1 MRLGG
6 ILLCLVSSVL
16 LLVSASAQT
25 STGNI
30 SGRVTDPSGALLP
43 GARITAKSLGTG
55 ATRTATTEASGTY
68 AIVNLEPGGYAVD
81 AEAAGFATR
90 RVSPVT
96 VNVGIT
102 TTVDVAMKVAEVTQQ
117 VEVQAVNAQID
128 VQNTTVQS
136 VITES
141 QLETLPVNGRNF
153 QQLAILSPGASNGSP
168 SVGSSFD
175 STKTR
180 VGAVSVSG
188 GPGRYINI
196 SIDGG
201 DANDDFVGGQ
211 NLQISQD
218 AVQEFS
224 IVTQRYNAEN
234 GRATGGVINVVTKS
248 GTNQWHGDGF
258 WFLRD
263 KSISAK
269 NPLQENQPKP
279 EFRNQQYGATLGGPL
294 KRDLAHFF
302 LAYERQQ
309 ENRAAIYS
317 SNGAFPSADGT
328 IQQPFWQNMYLAKV
342 TLQATP
348 SLSFI
353 LRYSQENNKLRN
365 DTAGVPNAT
374 PGAVVN
380 IFNDFHTLLA
390 GFTKVGKH
398 YVNEFRFQYSDYNE
412 GTVDPRGNEN
422 APSLIFPNGV
432 FGHNPQ
438 APQFN
443 VENKYQ
449 FRDTLG
455 VLKANHDLKFGIE
468 YIYQPD
474 FGAKVGFGRNQFF
487 YANDDYDPATNT
499 VGPTNSIQSFTT
511 FSQPLGNALNP
522 ALHYLALFAQD
533 EWHVTPRLSLNL
545 GLRYDFEK
553 NLLIARDTPTNQ
565 ILYPGTGRPHED
577 HNNIAP
583 RIGFTFDLFGNRRTV
598 LNGGYGLYYE
608 YQAITASTLYE
619 ALNQLPNPYQFIFV
633 PPPVPFGPDNIPDFT
648 GQSGF
653 EIGFANSVKF
663 VNPKV
668 HQFSVGVSH
677 QITEKLVLE
686 SGFVGVFGRDL
697 MAFFDFNPIINATT
711 GERLR
716 QAQFPTLGGVQMFG
730 SGAKSRYLAWYAQFR
745 YRAKQLEFQASYRL
759 SQAKANTDSTQG
771 APADGV
777 LDQVNWP
784 NDPTEYGP
792 TNFDERHRLVG
803 SFTYYLP
810 ARFTVSG
817 IIGAAS
823 ARPYTPICNGCDP
836 NGDGFAGFFGVGD
849 RTGPRG
855 SLRGNP
861 TFTLDLRVAK
871 EFGLGE
877 HAKLQLIFETFN
889 ITNKANYGNNFQRIS
904 EAPDFQQ
911 PINIATPPRQAQI
924 GVRATF

>member
-1 MRLGG
+1 MRLQG
-6 ILLCLVSSVL
+6 ILLCILSTVL
-16 LLVSASAQT
+16 LQISALTQT

-30 SGRVTDPSGALLP
+30 AGRVTDPSGAILV
-43 GARITAKSLGTG
+43 GAKINVKNLGTG

-68 AIVNLEPGGYAVD
+68 TIVNLDPGQYEVST
-81 AEAAGFATR
+81 EAAGFAGR
-90 RVSPVT
+90 KISPVS

-102 TTVDVAMKVAEVTQQ
+102 TTVDVGMKVANVTQKI
-117 VEVQAVNAQID
+117 EVQALSAQID
-128 VQNTTVQS
+128 VQNSTVQS
-136 VITES
+136 VVTES
-141 QLETLPVNGRNF
+141 QLDTLPVNGRNF
-153 QQLAILSPGASNGSP
+153 QQLAILSPGASNGSQ

-224 IVTQRYNAEN
+224 VVTQRYNAEN
-234 GRATGGVINVVTKS
+234 GRATGGIINVVTKS
-248 GTNQWHGDGF
+248 GTNQFHGDGF
-258 WFLRD
+258 WFFRD

-279 EFRNQQYGATLGGPL
+279 EFRNQQYGAMLGGPI
-294 KRDLAHFF
+294 KRDIAHFF
-302 LAYERQQ
+302 LSFERQQ
-309 ENRAAIYS
+309 EDRAAIFS
-317 SNGAFPSADGT
+317 SNGAFPSVDGT
-328 IQQPFWQNMYLAKV
+328 IQQPFWQNMYLAKI

-348 SLSFI
+348 NLSFMV
-353 LRYSQENNKLRN
+353 RYSQENNNLRN

-380 IFNDFHTLLA
+380 IFNNFHTLLA
-390 GFTKVGKH
+390 GFTQVGTH

-412 GTVDPRGNEN
+412 GTVDPHGNEN

-449 FRDTLG
+449 LRDTLG
-455 VLKANHDLKFGIE
+455 ILKAHHDLKVGVE

-487 YANDDYDPATNT
+487 YANDDYNPATNT
-499 VGPTNSIQSFTT
+499 VGPTNSITAFNT
-511 FSQPLGNALNP
+511 FSQPLGNALNEP
-522 ALHYLALFAQD
+522 LHYFAVFAQD
-533 EWHVTPRLSLNL
+533 EWHVNNRLSLNL
-545 GLRYDFEK
+545 GLRYDVQK
-553 NLLIARDTPTNQ
+553 NLFIARDTPTNE
-565 ILYPGTGRPHED
+565 ILYPVTGRPHTD
-577 HNNIAP
+577 SNNIAP
-583 RIGFTFDLFGNRRTV
+583 RIGFTLDLFGTHHTI

-619 ALNQLPNPYQFIFV
+619 ALNQQPNPYQFIFV
-633 PPPVPFGPDNIPDFT
+633 PAPVPFGPNNIPDFT

-653 EIGFANSVKF
+653 EIGFANSVNF

-677 QITEKLVLE
+677 QITDKLVME
-686 SGFVGVFGRDL
+686 SGFVGVIGRDL
-697 MAFFDFNPIINATT
+697 MSFFDFNPITDPVT
-711 GERLR
+711 GNRLR
-716 QAQFPTLGGVQMFG
+716 QSQFPTLGGVQMFG
-730 SGAKSRYLAWYAQFR
+730 SGARSRYFSWYTQFR

-777 LDQVNWP
+777 LDQVNWQH
-784 NDPTEYGP
+784 DPTEYGP

-803 SFTYYLP
+803 SATYYLP
-810 ARFTVSG
+810 VGFTVSG

-823 ARPYTPICNGCDP
+823 ARPYTPICNGCDV
-836 NGDGFAGFFGVGD
+836 NGDGFTGFFGVGD
-849 RTGPRG
+849 RTGARG
-855 SLRGNP
+855 SLRGDA

-871 EFGLGE
+871 EF
-877 HAKLQLIFETFN
+877 HIRDRAKLQLMFETFN

-904 EAPDFQQ
+904 DAPDFQK